1 MTYAQKAIDEIEKGN
16 YEEAKKQF
24 AWSLRKDDPE
34 MVYSLAE
41 EMYSLGFT
49 NLAKRAYENLL
60 EKFPEEDSL
69 RTALAD
75 ILISEDEDEE
85 ALNYLS
91 QIDSTSDAYIEAL
104 MVSADLYQQQGMF
117 EVSEQKLL
125 EAMNLAPNEDV
136 ILFALAEL
144 YYNVK
149 QYKQAT
155 PLYLELIK
163 RGIPEFSKVNLVQRL
178 AMSYALSGQLEKAMA
193 YFEQIHDE
201 DLDDDSRFQ
210 MGVTLFELKNYEEA
224 IKKFEELREL
234 SPDYPTTYSFLA
246 SAYEYLGKLNDALV
260 TLQEGIAVDEYNIRL
275 YQKASEVAI
284 KVGKL
289 DLAKEYLI
297 TALSQEPDNISLVIM
312 LSDIYY
318 NLGMHE
324 ENISFIQNYL
334 DEDEIDPQ
342 LYWNMA
348 RSYVELDD
356 YDKAVKFYDVAA
368 QTINNNEFNRDAAHF
383 YRNYGMRDE
392 AIKFA
397 KLVLNDSPSDVD
409 MESLLDELTEDF

>member
-60 EKFPEEDSL
+60 EKYPEEDSL

-75 ILISEDEDEE
+75 ILISEDKDEE

-125 EAMNLAPNEDV
+125 EAINLAPQEDV

-163 RGIPEFSKVNLVQRL
+163 QGIPEFSRVNLVQRL
-178 AMSYALSGQLEKAMA
+178 AMSYALSGQLEKALA
-193 YFEQIHDE
+193 YFDQIHDE

-210 MGVTLFELKNYEEA
+210 MGVTLFELKNYEDA

-246 SAYEYLGKLNDALV
+246 SAYEYLGKLNDALT

-275 YQKASEVAI
+275 YQKASEVAT

-297 TALSQEPDNISLVIM
+297 TALSQEPDNLSLVIM
-312 LSDIYY
+312 LSDVYY
-318 NLGMHE
+318 NLGMHQ
-324 ENISFIQNYL
+324 ENIDFIQNYL
-334 DEDEIDPQ
+334 ENDEIDPQ
-342 LYWNMA
+342 LYWNVA
-348 RSYVELDD
+348 RSYVALDD
-356 YDKAVKFYDVAA
+356 YEKAGKFYDAAA
-368 QTINNNEFNRDAAHF
+368 QTINNNEFNRDAAQF

-392 AIKFA
+392 AIRFA
-397 KLVLNDSPSDVD
+397 KLVLNDSPNDIE
-409 MESLLDELTEDF
+409 MAALLEELTEEF